1 MESPF
6 LEELSALLRDTEA
19 LLAHP
24 EPQTGAWEDYRR
36 TREAAFLR
44 LETADAWNTAS
55 VEERARLREL
65 IEAILQ
71 RDRLLVQRLEEYLSI
86 CRQGLSRVPKTQ
98 QALRGYFPRE
108 RGSLQRRA

>member
-6 LEELSALLRDTEA
+6 LNELSALLRETEE

-24 EPQTGAWEDYRR
+24 EPQTETWEDYRR
-36 TREAAFLR
+36 AREAAFAR
-44 LETADAWNTAS
+44 LEAAGAWNTGT

-71 RDRLLVQRLEEYLSI
+71 RDRLLVQRLEECLSF
-86 CRQGLSRVPKTQ
+86 CRKGLSSVPKTQ
-98 QALRGYFPRE
+98 QALRGYFPRA
-108 RGSLQRRA
+108 RGRLQRRA